1 MQKNIP
7 AFNVVSSNKIFKHI
21 YLVLIGIQHVFYPTD
36 PYVKKILIYNFFHN
50 LDDGEMWFHKRNPI
64 LTCKNFEYF

>member
-50 LDDGEMWFHKRNPI
+50 LDDGEM
-64 LTCKNFEYF
+64 